1 MAKIKILHI
10 IKSLGRGGAEV
21 LLPETLGIHDTNKF
35 EFHYLYF
42 LPWKDQM
49 VSAIE
54 ANGGVVSCMG
64 AKNNLQILA
73 KLNEVVDYCGTH
85 GIALIHSHLPWSG
98 FLARSVH
105 FKTKIPVVYTEH
117 NIQDRYHFATRTL
130 NKFTFNYQSLALG
143 VSRDVTE
150 SIMEN
155 IGPHIPVQTL
165 LNGVN
170 TSRFIKDK
178 GLARDIRNKHGI
190 PRGAVVV
197 GNIAVFRKQKNLGLW
212 IRSFQK
218 IAKEHDHVFG
228 MLVGAGPEEEVLQE
242 LVRELGL
249 KERLVFPGL
258 QTDTIPYFSAMDIFM
273 MSSDFEGLPIAL
285 LEAMSMEC
293 AIVSTNAGGVKEV
306 VRHKKD
312 GLICGTGDMECLV
325 RSVDFL
331 IEDEETRMRLQT
343 AARERID
350 REFSLSTM
358 VNQLE
363 SCYLKIVDNKIM

>member
-35 EFHYLYF
+35 EFHYIYF

-49 VSAIE
+49 VSTIE
-54 ANGGVVSCMG
+54 ANGGVVSCMSS
-64 AKNNLQILA
+64 KNNLQILA
-73 KLNEVVDYCGTH
+73 KVNEVVGYCREH
-85 GIALIHSHLPWSG
+85 GIVLIHSHLPWSG

-105 FKTKIPVVYTEH
+105 FKTKIPVIYTEH
-117 NIQDRYHFATRTL
+117 NIQNRYHFITRKL
-130 NKFTFNYQSLALG
+130 NKLTFNYQNLALG
-143 VSRDVTE
+143 VSRDVVE
-150 SIMEN
+150 SI
-155 IGPHIPVQTL
+155 IKSISPQIPVKTL

-170 TSRFIKDK
+170 TNRFKRHETF
-178 GLARDIRNKHGI
+178 GLDMRNKYRI
-190 PRGAVVV
+190 PADAVVV
-197 GNIAVFRKQKNLGLW
+197 GNIAVFRKQKNLDLW
-212 IRSFQK
+212 IRSFEK

-228 MLVGAGPEEEVLQE
+228 MLVGAGPEKQVLKQ

-249 KERLVFPGL
+249 KERLIFPGL

-285 LEAMSMEC
+285 LEAMSMGC

-306 VRHKKD
+306 IQDKKD
-312 GLICGTGDMECLV
+312 GLICETGDKKCLV
-325 RSVDFL
+325 KSVISL
-331 IEDEETRMRLQT
+331 IENEEYRKSLQV
-343 AARERID
+343 AARERVI

-363 SCYLKIVDNKIM
+363 RCYLKIVENKEL